1 MVTLATEV
9 SKEILQ
15 TYEDLKMKQAY
26 KYMIM
31 NLKEKDVTLQFSG
44 KPTETFADFA
54 NKFTEDDPV
63 YAIYDLDVKY
73 PDGHTSNYLCFFMYV
88 PDQCKIKPR
97 VQYSGSKEG
106 VKAKFSGIAKEFQV
120 NAKKD
125 LVLQKFV
132 DTFLGGKVIS

>member
-9 SKEILQ
+9 SKDLLQ
-15 TYEDLKMKQAY
+15 MYDDLKMKGAY

-31 NLKEKDVTLQFSG
+31 NLKDKDVTLLFSG
-44 KPTETFADFA
+44 KPTETFEDFA
-54 NKFTEDDPV
+54 NKLTENDPA

-73 PDGHTSNYLCFFMYV
+73 PDEHTSNYLCFFMYV
-88 PDQCKIKPR
+88 PDECTVKQR

-125 LVLQKFV
+125 LNFKKFV
-132 DTFLGGKVIS
+132 DSFLGGKVIS